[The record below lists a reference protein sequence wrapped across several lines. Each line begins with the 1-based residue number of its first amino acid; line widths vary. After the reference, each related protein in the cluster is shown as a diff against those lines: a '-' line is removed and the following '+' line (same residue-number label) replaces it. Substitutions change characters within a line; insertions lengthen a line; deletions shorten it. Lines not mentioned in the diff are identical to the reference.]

1 MVEATKDPQQVM
13 SDSYA
18 ALEKAIQDSD
28 HQAVKKLTDEI
39 LSIDTSDKTACAIQA
54 KFISLIR
61 TRNFDEAL
69 QFANKQQRLK
79 QENMVE
85 LAYILHR

>member
-1 MVEATKDPQQVM
+1 MVEATKDPQQAM

-18 ALEKAIQDSD
+18 ALEKAIGADD
-28 HQAVKKLTDEI
+28 HQSVKKLTDEI
-39 LSIDTSDKTACAIQA
+39 LSIDLSEKTACAIQA
-54 KFISLIR
+54 KFISLIK

-69 QFANKQQRLK
+69 QFANKHQKLK

-85 LAYILHR
+85 IAYILHR